1 MISPPDLSKAT
12 YGTLLRLLWGH
23 IQPRRR
29 VQLGLLMAASV
40 VSAAIRA
47 ANFSVNARLSA
58 LIASDLG
65 VEGYRRSLR
74 WCIWD
79 ATAAR

>member
-1 MISPPDLSKAT
+1 M
-12 YGTLLRLLWGH
+12 
-23 IQPRRR
+23 
-29 VQLGLLMAASV
+29 QLGLLMAASV